1 MKKKSI
7 MIDCEKI
14 KHPNT
19 GLYSFCTQLTFA
31 IEAIKDQ
38 YGLDTTYLITRK
50 CLKHLP
56 EIKYRL
62 LNFWDKCYFKVN
74 RDIKVFHATF
84 QLGKYIPKNSKV
96 ILTIHDLN
104 FLYEKSSS
112 KSLKLKNRVQKN
124 IDRADYLVAISE
136 FAKQDVLKHL
146 DIKNKPFDVIYNGCT
161 FYSGPQIEKPLYL
174 PNGEFIFTIG
184 TVLPKKN
191 FHVLPNLL
199 IGNDLILIIAGN
211 RSKYEEKIMKVAS
224 ELGVDSRVKIIGPV
238 NEGDKDWYYRNCKA
252 FVFPSIAEGFGLPVI
267 EAMHYGKPTFISRHT
282 SLPEIGKDFC
292 FYFDYNFD
300 PEKMRFE
307 FKQGMDEFK
316 NRDINTQIE
325 YAHSYSWEN
334 AAKEYCKIYNRLSDS
349 STH

>member
-1 MKKKSI
+1 
-7 MIDCEKI
+7 MIDCEKV
-14 KHPNT
+14 KYPNT
-19 GLYSFCTQLTFA
+19 GLFSFCTQLAYA
-31 IEAIKDQ
+31 IDREKHNYNIEPVF
-38 YGLDTTYLITRK
+38 LITSK
-50 CLKHLP
+50 SQATLHGLKHRL
-56 EIKYRL
+56 IKWYDKL
-62 LNFWDKCYFKVN
+62 MFWISPQYS
-74 RDIKVFHATF
+74 IFHATF
-84 QLGKYIPKNSKV
+84 QIGKYVPSRQKIV
-96 ILTIHDLN
+96 LTIHDLN
-104 FLYEKSSS
+104 FLYEKSES
-112 KSLKLKNRVQKN
+112 KADKLKKKVQVN

-136 FAKQDVLKHL
+136 FARQDVLNHL
-146 DIKNKPFDVIYNGCT
+146 DTQNKPFDVIYNGCT